1 MAQINGAIRGRC
13 ITDARAVKSSRNRQ
27 VKTPNRQVAWV
38 TGASSHQPKTVFRI
52 DPTALELEK
61 EVAQTDTGAEKMLEK
76 VSEKI
81 LEVVRL
87 NSEVIIS
94 ELAKETGVTTRTV
107 ERHIKR
113 MQGEGILERIG
124 GRKEGHWK
132 TSGKR

>member
-1 MAQINGAIRGRC
+1 MVEYLGSGMPRILKAYSR
-13 ITDARAVKSSRNRQ
+13 DAYAFSSRFIR
-27 VKTPNRQVAWV
+27 
-38 TGASSHQPKTVFRI
+38 TVFPI

-61 EVAQTDTGAEKMLEK
+61 EVAQTDTGAEKMSEKVSEK

-81 LEVVRL
+81 LEVVRR
-87 NSEVIIS
+87 NPAVTIS

-124 GRKEGHWK
+124 GRKEGHWE
-132 TSGKR
+132 TVISRDQNT